1 MLEGPN
7 LPRPEI
13 QKSILEAHGC
23 EVISHEA
30 RMTPD
35 ARRRLA
41 KLLFRMKRG
50 DELVLHSLEV
60 LDMSTGELAHRLRDM
75 FEVGVTLRIAADAER
90 AQVFAPEEPMVS
102 LVSALAEHENR
113 RPQSEKAYRRRRS
126 SAGRD
131 LALTNYQI
139 EYARKM
145 YTEGVSPRVIGL
157 LFQASPDEIW
167 HLVAK

>member
-1 MLEGPN
+1 
-7 LPRPEI
+7 
-13 QKSILEAHGC
+13 
-23 EVISHEA
+23 
-30 RMTPD
+30 MTPD

-41 KLLFRMKRG
+41 KLLFRMTRG
-50 DELVLHSLEV
+50 DDLIVHSLDV

-75 FEVGVTLRIAADAER
+75 FEVGVTLRIALDAET
-90 AQVFAPEEPMVS
+90 ALVFPPEEPMMS
-102 LVSALAEHENR
+102 LVSALADHEAR

-145 YTEGVSPRVIGL
+145 HQEGVSPRLIGL

-167 HLVAK
+167 RLVGK